1 MSPGLRVLCIDSSS
15 LRLKLIAETLKKAD
29 FEVWTASGAS
39 DALCL
44 AAGLHFDALAVDE
57 ASTHVSSDLW
67 KCLGETHPD
76 LPMLVHSGLQ
86 RVPMLCKE
94 ETQPRKPSRISEVVL
109 ALLLLLL
116 GDAPLAQ
123 PSAA

>member
-15 LRLKLIAETLKKAD
+15 PRLKLIAETLKKAD

-44 AAGLHFDALAVDE
+44 ATGLHFDALAVDE
-57 ASTHVSSDLW
+57 ASTHVRADLW
-67 KCLGETHPD
+67 KCLVETQPD
-76 LPMLVHSGLQ
+76 LPMLVHSGLH
-86 RVPMLCKE
+86 RVPAPCGEAVHSKKSS
-94 ETQPRKPSRISEVVL
+94 PISEVIL

-116 GDAPLAQ
+116 ADTPLPRA
-123 PSAA
+123 SVA

>member
-1 MSPGLRVLCIDSSS
+1 MSPGMRVLCIDSSPA
-15 LRLKLIAETLKKAD
+15 RLKLIAETLKKAKI
-29 FEVWTASGAS
+29 EVWTANGAS

-44 AAGLHFDALAVDE
+44 AAALHFDALAVDE
-57 ASTHVSSDLW
+57 ASTHVRADLW
-67 KCLGETHPD
+67 KCLAETQPD

-86 RVPMLCKE
+86 RVPDPCRDAAHSK
-94 ETQPRKPSRISEVVL
+94 KPSRISEVIL

-116 GDAPLAQ
+116 GDAPLSQ

>member
-29 FEVWTASGAS
+29 FEVWTANGAS

-44 AAGLHFDALAVDE
+44 ATGLHFDALAVDE
-57 ASTHVSSDLW
+57 ASTHVRADLW
-67 KCLGETHPD
+67 RCLVESQPD

-86 RVPMLCKE
+86 RVAEPCREAVHSK
-94 ETQPRKPSRISEVVL
+94 KSSRISEVVL

-116 GDAPLAQ
+116 GGTSLSHA
-123 PSAA
+123 SAA